1 MEQERALDANSMT
14 GDPPDGESS
23 GDPTALHCNDR
34 ALERL
39 GPHVVALD
47 NPDCDPDHIAG
58 AHFGQVLF

>member
-1 MEQERALDANSMT
+1 MRSTPIPWLAIRRTVNVREIPRPFMAMIVPSK
-14 GDPPDGESS
+14 GW
-23 GDPTALHCNDR
+23 
-34 ALERL
+34 